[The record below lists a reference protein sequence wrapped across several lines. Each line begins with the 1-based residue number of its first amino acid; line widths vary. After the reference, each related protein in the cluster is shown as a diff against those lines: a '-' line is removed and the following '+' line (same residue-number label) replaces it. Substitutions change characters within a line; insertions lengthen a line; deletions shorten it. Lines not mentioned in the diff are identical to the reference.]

1 MPSYKNNPP
10 DEEYL
15 DSIKKH
21 TDKETNNPEAAQTPP
36 KKATNIIGATDAIKT
51 VTEIVREAGEA
62 SANRRSSMQK
72 GKGSENDKKKQ
83 A

>member
-1 MPSYKNNPP
+1 MPSYKNNPS

-36 KKATNIIGATDAIKT
+36 KKAIKT

-62 SANRRSSMQK
+62 SVNRRSAMLK
-72 GKGSENDKKKQ
+72 GKGSEKDKKKQ